1 MRIDPI
7 DSRRNVCPRDLSR
20 TKIWRHISGR
30 PDELRGC
37 LRLAGSFPED
47 FRDIRGPRAGSTGD
61 WEVRKSDRLRK
72 SSPVADLFPSRI
84 SDGRFHFITRV
95 SHTIAD
101 ARWTTRINF
110 YDSNHEWCQTPAT
123 WYHTRPRGYIAIK
136 RRTHPRNSRTPYL
149 PTRHIVLIMST
160 SIILKFCRLH

>member
-7 DSRRNVCPRDLSR
+7 DGRRNVCPRDLSR

-30 PDELRGC
+30 PDELWGC

-47 FRDIRGPRAGSTGD
+47 FRDIRGPRSGLNGWLRSTK
-61 WEVRKSDRLRK
+61 ER
-72 SSPVADLFPSRI
+72 SSPKVLADLFPSWI

-95 SHTIAD
+95 SHTIGD

-123 WYHTRPRGYIAIK
+123 WYHTRPRGYITIK
-136 RRTHPRNSRTPYL
+136 RRTWNPRNS
-149 PTRHIVLIMST
+149 VVST
-160 SIILKFCRLH
+160 TVIFQPNVVISFWPRAHW